1 IICMKKGWCIMKRL
15 IIICSLMFVIF
26 LTSCSNVKQMEKTF
40 VEIHTLET
48 EMNNIQE
55 KVYALD
61 EEEAEIYE
69 EIITRGGIQG
79 KEIGELANEAF
90 LNLEE
95 KSRYLK
101 EEKEIFHA
109 ANEALK
115 RIEKLNEKES
125 DETVDEMIMLL
136 QERYTYY
143 DEIYNEQEKSVQLNE
158 DLYKLL
164 IKGANRN
171 QIEEVLQDIN
181 EKEGVIQTNHEQFN
195 LLTDKYNEVS
205 LER

>member
-1 IICMKKGWCIMKRL
+1 MKRL